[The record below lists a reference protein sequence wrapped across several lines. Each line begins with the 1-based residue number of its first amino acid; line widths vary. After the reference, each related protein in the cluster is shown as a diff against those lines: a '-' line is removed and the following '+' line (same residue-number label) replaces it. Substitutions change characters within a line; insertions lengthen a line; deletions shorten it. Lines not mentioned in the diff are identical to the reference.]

1 MLIKELKTEEQIF
14 DYLNKIT
21 CNQSDYE
28 QRLSEENRKKNGVF
42 LTNSLVTVENI
53 SSTVDI
59 NDDILSKKVL
69 EPACGQGIFI
79 LKLLADIYLRCPDEV
94 LISTF
99 ISNNIHFVDIQNEMV
114 EKTKLNINKLY
125 FYLFDKDYTG
135 ALNGIVYDFTVKNTT
150 KNVSLFYENPE
161 TPFENWYNQFDY
173 VIGNPPYVTLY
184 GRRDKKENE
193 EQRVNY
199 LKNYRQFPES
209 VKNGKI
215 NLVMLFLEHSLD
227 FLKPNGKLSF
237 IIDVSF
243 FETAY
248 QYTRKYLLD
257 NTTINE
263 LEINITEFEVASGQ
277 IILKLT
283 KSKATNNEVKIT
295 DNKTKKSYFV
305 SQSDW
310 HNKDDEYK
318 FRYNGCHVFKQIFDK
333 IEQKKD
339 KTLLQMFPNKNLR
352 TCVMLLDMEDKFT
365 FSEKNEKNEKL
376 IYPYYQGSKSLSEKF
391 GKLSFTKYFYYDKP
405 LQDSIN
411 DELKI
416 ELEKQGIKNKKRI
429 GLGETVIYD
438 NPKIFIRQSAK
449 EIIATLDFEKSAANN
464 SLYVFSLRNNSLQ
477 TINFLYFLCGFLN
490 SDFITYYAQ
499 QMNIIRFSQ
508 GKQPQIKISDLSSI
522 PVPQDVD
529 LQQKISDLCKQFY
542 NNTIEKNNCIYEIN
556 SLICN
561 YYDFNSLQI
570 VTIEKEIKSF

>member
-1 MLIKELKTEEQIF
+1 MSVKELKTEKQVF
-14 DYLNKIT
+14 DFLNKIA
-21 CNQSDYE
+21 CNQNGYE
-28 QRLSEENRKKNGVF
+28 QRLNEESRKKNGVF
-42 LTNSLVTVENI
+42 LTNSLATVEKILNA
-53 SSTVDI
+53 VDI
-59 NDDILSKKVL
+59 QNNIFSKKIL

-79 LKLLADIYLRCPDEV
+79 LKLLADIYLHCPDEV

-99 ISNNIHFVDIQNEMV
+99 ISNNIYFVDIQKEMV
-114 EKTKLNINKLY
+114 EKTKLNIKKLY
-125 FYLFDKDYTG
+125 YYLFDKEYAGTF
-135 ALNGIVYDFTVKNTT
+135 NGIVYDFTVKNTA
-150 KNVSLFYENPE
+150 KNVLLFDENPE
-161 TPFENWYNQFDY
+161 TPFENLYNQFDY

-193 EQRVNY
+193 EQRINY
-199 LKNYRQFPES
+199 LKNYRQFPDT

-237 IIDVSF
+237 IIDISF

-263 LEINITEFEVASGQ
+263 LEINIADFEVASGQ

-283 KSKATNNEVKIT
+283 KSKSTNNEVKII
-295 DNKTKKSYFV
+295 DNKTQHTYFIP
-305 SQSDW
+305 QSDW
-310 HNKDDEYK
+310 YNKDDEYK
-318 FRYNGCHVFKQIFDK
+318 FRYNGCHIFKQIFDK
-333 IEQKKD
+333 IEEKKD
-339 KTLLQMFPNKNLR
+339 KTLLQMFSNKNLR

-365 FSEKNEKNEKL
+365 FSQKDKKNENL

-391 GKLSFTKYFYYDKP
+391 GKLSFTKYFYYNKP

-416 ELEKQGIKNKKRI
+416 ELERQGIKNKKRI

-438 NPKIFIRQSAK
+438 NPKVFIRQSAK

-464 SLYVFSLRNNSLQ
+464 SLYVFSLRNNSPQ
-477 TINFLYFLCGFLN
+477 AINFLYFLCGFLN

-508 GKQPQIKISDLSSI
+508 GKQPQIKVSDLSSI
-522 PVPQDVD
+522 PILQDID
-529 LQQKISDLCKQFY
+529 LQYKIGSLCEQFY

-556 SLICN
+556 NLIYSYYSL
-561 YYDFNSLQI
+561 NSLQ
-570 VTIEKEIKSF
+570 VTTIEKEIKSF